1 VLRPE
6 GGGKENGLRAEY
18 FANKNFSGK
27 PSLSRVE
34 ERGYFV
40 WDMQDPSVLK
50 AAPRQSFSLRWSASV
65 QVNQSGDYEFGLVR
79 AECHSCG
86 RKNAARLY
94 IEGQL
99 LVDDSQQVRE
109 SMYPKTGRVH
119 LEAGK
124 PRNIRVEYN
133 ETGRGGG
140 LQLVWKQPADAALNE
155 APDAVKQANLA
166 IVCIG
171 LNARLEGEEMSVQIP
186 DFSGGDR
193 TNIDLPEPQQKLLEG
208 VLDAGKPTIVVLVN
222 GSALAVNTAKD
233 RAGAILETWYGGQEG
248 GTAIADTLA
257 GDNNRAGRLPVT
269 FYESVDQLPAFDDY
283 SMKGRTYRYFTS
295 EPLFPFGYGLSYS
308 EFRYSDIA
316 VRPGPEN
323 ITHYENR

>member
-1 VLRPE
+1 
-6 GGGKENGLRAEY
+6 
-18 FANKNFSGK
+18 
-27 PSLSRVE
+27 
-34 ERGYFV
+34 
-40 WDMQDPSVLK
+40 
-50 AAPRQSFSLRWSASV
+50 
-65 QVNQSGDYEFGLVR
+65 
-79 AECHSCG
+79 
-86 RKNAARLY
+86 
-94 IEGQL
+94 
-99 LVDDSQQVRE
+99 
-109 SMYPKTGRVH
+109 
-119 LEAGK
+119 
-124 PRNIRVEYN
+124 
-133 ETGRGGG
+133 
-140 LQLVWKQPADAALNE
+140 
-155 APDAVKQANLA
+155 
-166 IVCIG
+166 
-171 LNARLEGEEMSVQIP
+171 MSVQIP

>member
-124 PRNIRVEYN
+124 PRNIRAFNYP
-133 ETGRGGG
+133 
-140 LQLVWKQPADAALNE
+140 QI
-155 APDAVKQANLA
+155 QANSA
-166 IVCIG
+166 RIG
-171 LNARLEGEEMSVQIP
+171 SRRIQSEL
-186 DFSGGDR
+186 
-193 TNIDLPEPQQKLLEG
+193 
-208 VLDAGKPTIVVLVN
+208 
-222 GSALAVNTAKD
+222 D
-233 RAGAILETWYGGQEG
+233 RARDFQISPT
-248 GTAIADTLA
+248 
-257 GDNNRAGRLPVT
+257 NPVRRGR
-269 FYESVDQLPAFDDY
+269 
-283 SMKGRTYRYFTS
+283 
-295 EPLFPFGYGLSYS
+295 
-308 EFRYSDIA
+308 
-316 VRPGPEN
+316 
-323 ITHYENR
+323 